1 MSNDKQIAVI
11 VIPTYNEKGNID
23 RAIDALEQVFKKVSD
38 RYEMHILVVDDS
50 SPDGTADEVRQKE
63 KQYKNVHLLIN
74 KKKMGL
80 GGAYLSGMKYA
91 TDHLNPDIYFEFDA
105 DLSHDPALIPAFLA
119 KLEEGYDM
127 VLGSRYIRGGSI
139 PQNWGLKRKFYSV
152 VGNIIIMTVLTDFHI
167 RDWTTGYRA
176 IRRKV
181 YEKVIP
187 LLGEERFFGYTFQ
200 TGFLHKAVRAGFKVG
215 EVPLNFVDRTLGKS
229 KLGSEYIKNM
239 LVYIFRA
246 RFLEFARFFKFL
258 AVGGSGLA
266 IQTAIYWTLG
276 FGMHVV
282 SPTIATI
289 IGGQIAIL
297 SNFLLNNVWTFKD
310 RKLTSFSQALTKFI
324 QFYATSNI
332 AVLLIQGGTMRIGG
346 MLVGGTVFIH
356 GFYITAMA
364 LTLIWNFTIYNKFI
378 WKVKK

>member
-1 MSNDKQIAVI
+1 MSDKQIAVI

-23 RAIDALEQVFKKVSD
+23 RAIDALEHVFKKVPD
-38 RYEMHILVVDDS
+38 QYDMHILVVDDS
-50 SPDGTADEVRQKE
+50 SPDGTAEEVRHKE
-63 KQYKNVHLLIN
+63 KQYKNVHLLVN

-91 TDHLNPDIYFEFDA
+91 TEHLNPDIYFEFDA
-105 DLSHDPALIPAFLA
+105 DLSHDPKLIPAFLS

-127 VLGSRYIRGGSI
+127 VLGSRYIPGGSI

-152 VGNIIIMTVLTDFHI
+152 IGNIIIMTVLTDFHI

-187 LLGEERFFGYTFQ
+187 MLGEERFFGYTFQ

-215 EVPLNFVDRTLGKS
+215 EVPLKFVDRTLGKS

-239 LVYIFRA
+239 LIYIFKA

-258 AVGGSGLA
+258 VVGGSGLV
-266 IQTAIYWTLG
+266 IQTALYWILG
-276 FGMHVV
+276 FGMKLF

-289 IGGQIAIL
+289 IGGQVAIL
-297 SNFLLNNVWTFKD
+297 SNFTFNNIWTFKD
-310 RKLTSFSQALTKFI
+310 RKMTSASQALVKFV

-332 AVLLIQGGTMRIGG
+332 AVLLIQGGIMRLGG
-346 MLVGGTVFIH
+346 TLVGGTIFIH
-356 GFYITAMA
+356 GFYIAAMA
-364 LTLIWNFTIYNKFI
+364 LTLIWNFTIYNRFI